1 MEGKLIENII
11 AERLKEYSYYK
22 DIQENKDLYNIMHAY
37 ETLKYYINFHRED
50 KELTEQLAEIV
61 AELQAEDY

>member
-11 AERLKEYSYYK
+11 AERLKEYIYYK

-37 ETLKYYINFHRED
+37 EILKYYINFHRENE
-50 KELTEQLAEIV
+50 ELTEQLAEIV

>member
-1 MEGKLIENII
+1 MKEKSIENTIV
-11 AERLKEYSYYK
+11 EKLKKYSYYK

-37 ETLKYYINFHRED
+37 ETLKYYINFHREN

>member
-1 MEGKLIENII
+1 MEEKSIENTIV
-11 AERLKEYSYYK
+11 EKLKKYSYYK
-22 DIQENKDLYNIMHAY
+22 DIRENKDLYNIMHAY
-37 ETLKYYINFHRED
+37 ETLKYYINFHREN

>member
-1 MEGKLIENII
+1 MEEKSMENTIV
-11 AERLKEYSYYK
+11 ERLKKYSYYK
-22 DIQENKDLYNIMHAY
+22 DIQENKDLYNIMYSY

>member
-1 MEGKLIENII
+1 MEEKSIENTIV
-11 AERLKEYSYYK
+11 EKLKKYNYYK
-22 DIQENKDLYNIMHAY
+22 DIQENKDLHNIMHAY
-37 ETLKYYINFHRED
+37 ETLKYYINFHREN

>member
-1 MEGKLIENII
+1 MEEKSIENTIV
-11 AERLKEYSYYK
+11 EKLKKYSYYK
-22 DIQENKDLYNIMHAY
+22 DIQGNKDLYNIMHAY
-37 ETLKYYINFHRED
+37 ETLKYYINFHREN

>member
-1 MEGKLIENII
+1 MEEKSIENTIV
-11 AERLKEYSYYK
+11 EKLKKYSYYK

-37 ETLKYYINFHRED
+37 ETLKYYINFHREN

-61 AELQAEDY
+61 VELQAEDY